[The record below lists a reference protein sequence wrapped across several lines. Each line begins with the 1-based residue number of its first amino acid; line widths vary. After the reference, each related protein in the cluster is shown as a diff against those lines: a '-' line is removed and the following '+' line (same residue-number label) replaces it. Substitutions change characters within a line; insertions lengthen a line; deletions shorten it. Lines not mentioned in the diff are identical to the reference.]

1 MKKKYQM
8 LAAAGVLS
16 ITCLCSAFSVSAE
29 SDIAGHWAQETVT
42 KWFEAGKIN
51 GYEDGTLR
59 PDSNMTR
66 AEFATL
72 LSNVLRKSGDTG
84 EKVQPYPDVKEGAW
98 FYDSVTK
105 LQALSAIP
113 ESEFFYPDEYITRE
127 DAMTMAGNAFWVR
140 SFDTSPLET
149 FTDYG
154 EISEYALMAVAGF
167 VDRGIIKGYEDGT
180 IRPSAPIT
188 RAECVMML
196 DGLDIVHERGSLKGI
211 MDRIYEGVDASMPET
226 SYTDIT
232 DENAQYFL
240 GLENLN
246 GIDEALAS
254 DAVMRPVA
262 HSVCLVRVSDGG
274 DVEAIKE
281 EIRAKVNPAKWIC
294 VGVSREDVIVESRGN
309 LILLVMSKA
318 APQEIAASFSALEL

>member
-8 LAAAGVLS
+8 LAVAGVLS
-16 ITCLCSAFSVSAE
+16 ITCLCSAFSASAE

-42 KWFEAGKIN
+42 KWVEAGKIN

-84 EKVQPYPDVKEGAW
+84 EEVQPYPDVKEGEW

-105 LQALSAIP
+105 LQALNVIP
-113 ESEFFYPDEYITRE
+113 ESELFCPDEYITRE
-127 DAMTMAGNAFWVR
+127 DAMTMAGNAFWVM
-140 SFDTSPLET
+140 SFDASPLES
-149 FTDYG
+149 FADYG
-154 EISEYALMAVAGF
+154 EISEYALTCVAGF
-167 VDRGIIKGYEDGT
+167 VDRGIVKGYEDGT

-188 RAECVMML
+188 RAECVMLL
-196 DGLDIVHERGSLKGI
+196 DGLDIVHEKDSLKGI
-211 MDRIYEGVDASMPET
+211 MDRIYEGVDASMPDT
-226 SYTDIT
+226 GYTDIT

-240 GLENLN
+240 GLENLD
-246 GIDEALAS
+246 GINEALAS
-254 DAVMRPVA
+254 DAVMCPVV

-274 DVEAIKE
+274 DVEAVKE
-281 EIRAKVNPAKWIC
+281 EIRTKVNPAKWVC
-294 VGVSREDVIVESRGN
+294 VGIAREEVIVESRGN

-318 APQEIAASFSALEL
+318 APQEIADSFSALEL